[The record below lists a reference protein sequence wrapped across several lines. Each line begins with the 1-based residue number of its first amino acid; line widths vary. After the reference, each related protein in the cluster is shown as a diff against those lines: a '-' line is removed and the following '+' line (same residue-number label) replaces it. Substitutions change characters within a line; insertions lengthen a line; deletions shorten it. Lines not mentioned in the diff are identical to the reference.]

1 MYKRQ
6 RRLIIK
12 GLLVFV
18 GINKNDSEESL
29 DFIVDKLLNIK
40 WFDGDKGERLK
51 ESVMSLNL
59 EI

>member
-29 DFIVDKLLNIK
+29 DFIVDNLLYIK
-40 WFDGDKGERLK
+40 
-51 ESVMSLNL
+51 
-59 EI
+59 

>member
-40 WFDGDKGERLK
+40 
-51 ESVMSLNL
+51 
-59 EI
+59 